1 MVDHSLSIL
10 YYSGDRGLDL
20 TKGEGYRI
28 HVLKILENLER
39 LGHRTFLLTVN
50 DSNTLPD
57 IPRYHC
63 VPHRYMRGVHRLFPY
78 TGTLDSL
85 HMYRAA
91 VRLHEEHQF
100 DVIHERFGLYSY
112 GAVLASLQLG
122 IPLVLEVNGPT
133 IEEKQLFT
141 TAITGAQLW
150 AARLIRD
157 QCARQAARIFV
168 VSSVLKRFLLKHW
181 KHADE
186 ARISVLPNAAD
197 VDRLGHPEDVAGL
210 RAQLGFQDACIVG
223 FLGTFQPWYGLE
235 NLIEAFALVA
245 QQAPQARLLMVGD
258 GLVRSDL
265 EKQVR
270 AAGLEDVVLFTG
282 YVSHHEV
289 PRYLGCFDIAV
300 AAFRELDI
308 DFCGSPIKLFEYM
321 AARRAIVAS
330 DIGQI
335 PEVVTHEQDA
345 LLVKPGDIPQLAD
358 AIVRLVYD
366 PDLRTRLGDA
376 AYVEGQQYSWEVYA
390 EQLVDIYR
398 GAKEEHV
405 PE

>member
-1 MVDHSLSIL
+1 MDNKPLSVL

-50 DSNTLPD
+50 DSETLPD
-57 IPRYHC
+57 IPHYHC
-63 VPHRYMRGVHRLFPY
+63 VPHKYMRGVHHILPY

-85 HMYRAA
+85 NMYRAA

-100 DVIHERFGLYSY
+100 DVIHERFGMYSY
-112 GAVLASLQLG
+112 GAVLASRRLG

-150 AARLIRD
+150 VARAIRD

-181 KHADE
+181 KGVSEDRIE
-186 ARISVLPNAAD
+186 AIPNAAD
-197 VDRLGHPEDVAGL
+197 IHRLGNPDNVEGL
-210 RAQLGFQDACIVG
+210 RAELGLQDNCVIG

-235 NLIEAFALVA
+235 NLIAAFSQIV
-245 QQAPQARLLMVGD
+245 QKAPQARLLMVGD

-265 EKQVR
+265 EQQVKD
-270 AAGLEDVVLFTG
+270 AGLQDAVLFTG
-282 YVSHHEV
+282 YVAHDEV

-321 AARRAIVAS
+321 AAGRAIVAS
-330 DIGQI
+330 NIGQI
-335 PEVVTHEQDA
+335 PEIVTHERDA
-345 LLVKPGDIPQLAD
+345 LLVEPGDIDGLA
-358 AIVRLVYD
+358 AAVVRLVNK
-366 PDLRTRLGDA
+366 PDLRKQLGA
-376 AYVEGQQYSWEVYA
+376 AAQVEGRKYSWEAYA
-390 EQLVDIYR
+390 DQLTDIYR
-398 GAKEEHV
+398 AAIRDGT
-405 PE
+405 